1 MSKFVRDVTFE
12 ELSALARLDEFI
24 QTYNINTY
32 VNIRISLCK
41 YLCFTLSSLS
51 QKTLNFS
58 V

>member
-51 QKTLNFS
+51 QKTL
-58 V
+58 